1 MKNPVIRLIIF
12 LLLVC
17 AALYAEQ
24 LFTAIGIG
32 PDDQIGREFGHAV
45 LQSLAWLSGAFV
57 ITYGI
62 NVILWEGFA
71 KKYGNRPV
79 PALLRNVVAI
89 IIIVLAITGIV
100 GVVFGRDVT
109 GIWATSGAIGL
120 VIGFALRN
128 MIQDVFTGIAL
139 NIDGSIKAGDWIE
152 LHHRDF
158 TKVQYGKVLEIAWR
172 TCTIQ
177 LENDNIVVIPNSLMG
192 MMAVTNFAHA
202 DHCTR
207 LETEIVL
214 DFDVPTD
221 RACRILLSGATAAT
235 IENGILESPAP
246 HVLVG
251 QATERGVI
259 YRIRYWG
266 QLSNHSPSI
275 LHDKVMKHLLQNMLV
290 AGLTPSVPKE
300 DVFHETKPKRLLD
313 HEAAPDRAA
322 VLARTDLFG
331 KSLSSSELS
340 QLANEATV
348 LSIDINKYLVR
359 EGDPGDSLF
368 VLVEGNLDVFVNSEK
383 NGSPVQVG
391 KVEAGEIFGEMSLL
405 AREPRSASIIANT
418 SAIIYEISNQTLETL
433 LENRPEIA
441 KDLSKIV
448 AERRVKINM
457 KTQVIANENVDQEK
471 QLMAD
476 QLLKRMKSVFKVLI
490 GTP

>member
-1 MKNPVIRLIIF
+1 MKNPVIRLIVF
-12 LLLVC
+12 LLLVS

-24 LFTAIGIG
+24 LFTLIGIG
-32 PDDQIGREFGHAV
+32 QDDRIGREFGHAV

-57 ITYGI
+57 ITYAI

-71 KKYGNRPV
+71 KKFANRPV
-79 PALLRNVVAI
+79 PLLLRNVVSV

-109 GIWATSGAIGL
+109 GIWATSGAIGI

-128 MIQDVFTGIAL
+128 MIQDVFTGIAI
-139 NIDGSIKAGDWIE
+139 NIDGAIKTGDWIE

-158 TKVQYGKVLEIAWR
+158 AQIQYGKVLEIAWR

-202 DHCTR
+202 DHNTR

-214 DFDVPTD
+214 DFDVPTE
-221 RACRILLSGATAAT
+221 RACRILLAGATAAT
-235 IENGILESPAP
+235 VEQGIMETPAP
-246 HVLVG
+246 HVIVG
-251 QATERGVI
+251 AATERGVT

-266 QLSNHSPSI
+266 KLSENSPAM
-275 LHDKVMKHLLQNMLV
+275 LHDKVMRHLLRHMLV

-313 HEAAPDRAA
+313 HDADQDRAA

-331 KSLSSSELS
+331 KSLSRDELS
-340 QLANEATV
+340 QLANNAAV
-348 LSIDINKYLVR
+348 LSMEKNKYLVR

-368 VLVEGNLDVFVNSEK
+368 VLVEGVLDVFVNSEQD
-383 NGSPVQVG
+383 GTPVQVG

-405 AREPRSASIIANT
+405 ASEPRSASVISNT
-418 SAIIYEISNQTLETL
+418 SVIIYEIDKQTLETL

-441 KDLSKIV
+441 KDLSKTV

-457 KTQVIANENVDQEK
+457 KTQVVSLEDADQEK

-476 QLLKRMKSVFKVLI
+476 QLLKRMKTVFKVLI